1 MGQFRC
7 VAVLLILFAGCSWGE
22 ANAQTDRPAG
32 AQRAAIEKLVVSADQ
47 VTLRGTRPAGEVRL
61 VEFPIWADAARV
73 DQAVCSQSLLAG
85 ESFDLALPRFVDSPI
100 GKRDRLLSRWAVVC
114 DTRDGAEVFSAA
126 RYVDEVV
133 VVTQA
138 PSRPRLRGKK
148 GLGGFDVGRG
158 PVADLEELGIAT
170 VTVNL
175 PLSFLSDAATA
186 DTEPFEYCGQTFHV
200 HLPTIRGFDATLRA
214 AAERDL
220 LVFGI
225 LLVPPPRADSAV
237 SRAMAHPDYDVA
249 GVFAMPN
256 VTSAE
261 GVRAYGAALE
271 YLARRYS
278 RANGAYGRIHH
289 WIAHNEVDAGWVWT
303 NAGQKSARDYMAL
316 YHKSLRM
323 IDLVARQYD
332 PAAQAF
338 ISLTHAWT
346 EIEDP
351 QHYLSRELL
360 ALLVEI
366 SRAETDFAWGVAFH
380 PYPQSLFEPA
390 TWNDEKAQPVDDTPF
405 ITFRNIEV
413 LAAWAR
419 DPAHQFRG
427 ARRPI
432 FLTEQGFNSKDYS
445 EEQLQLQAAAMAY
458 AWQKCADLPEID
470 GFHYHN
476 WIDNRGEG
484 GLRIGLRKFHDDAD
498 DPLGKKPIWHV
509 YQALGTTQEA
519 DACQFALPIVGVD
532 DWADEN
538 RPSGSR

>member
-1 MGQFRC
+1 
-7 VAVLLILFAGCSWGE
+7 
-22 ANAQTDRPAG
+22 
-32 AQRAAIEKLVVSADQ
+32 VS
-47 VTLRGTRPAGEVRL
+47 
-61 VEFPIWADAARV
+61 
-73 DQAVCSQSLLAG
+73 
-85 ESFDLALPRFVDSPI
+85 
-100 GKRDRLLSRWAVVC
+100 
-114 DTRDGAEVFSAA
+114 
-126 RYVDEVV
+126 
-133 VVTQA
+133 
-138 PSRPRLRGKK
+138 
-148 GLGGFDVGRG
+148 
-158 PVADLEELGIAT
+158 DLEELGIAT

-186 DTEPFEYCGQTFHV
+186 DTEPFEYGGQTFHV
-200 HLPTIRGFDATLRA
+200 HVPTIRSFDATLRA

-225 LLVPPPRADSAV
+225 LLVPPPRADSEV
-237 SRAMAHPDYDVA
+237 SRAMAHPDYDAA

-256 VTSAE
+256 VTSAA

-271 YLARRYS
+271 YLASRYS
-278 RANGAYGRIHH
+278 RADGAHGRIHH
-289 WIAHNEVDAGWVWT
+289 WIAHNEVDAGWMWT

-346 EIEDP
+346 EIEDSH
-351 QHYLSRELL
+351 HYPSRELL
-360 ALLVEI
+360 ALLVEL
-366 SRAETDFAWGVAFH
+366 SQAETDFAWGVAFH

-390 TWNDEKAQPVDDTPF
+390 TWNDEKAQPGDDTPF
-405 ITFRNIEV
+405 VTFRNIEV

-445 EEQLQLQAAAMAY
+445 DEQLQLQAAAMAY
-458 AWQKCADLPEID
+458 AWQKLADLAEID

-484 GLRIGLRKFHDDAD
+484 GLRIGLRKFPDDAD
-498 DPLGKKPIWHV
+498 DPLGKKPIWQV
-509 YQALGTTQEA
+509 YQALGTQREA
-519 DACQFALPIVGVD
+519 DACRFALPIVGVEN
-532 DWADEN
+532 WADEN
-538 RPSGSR
+538 GPSGSR